1 MTRTKRNLII
11 IGSIVG
17 FFVLLA
23 IVFGA
28 LFSLRGIQVDYRS
41 ADLKTEYLYL
51 EDDIVEDSSLKMG
64 KNILFL
70 DVDESEEILEK
81 KYPYARFEIVRNF
94 PNKLVIYVYKREA
107 VFKVLNKQGNYEIYD
122 RDLKC
127 LEIVGNVGMSEA
139 QKSIPVLEGVEIEL
153 CGFSGNFMQ
162 NPTLLDKI
170 GTIVDGVYAVGA
182 TNINGLM
189 SNIVFG
195 YDNDNGF
202 DTLVLRTKHGAY
214 ISIQDTTTN
223 LYSKVADATKIY
235 IVDIAQDPYYTSR
248 LSEVRI
254 LVKKNYDKNNTT
266 DVGANM
272 ITVSPEKGSV

>member
-23 IVFGA
+23 VVFGA

-41 ADLKTEYLYL
+41 ADLRNEYLYL
-51 EDDIVEDSSLKMG
+51 EDDIIEDADIKMR
-64 KNILFL
+64 KNILFI
-70 DVDESEEILEK
+70 DVDESEERLEQ

-107 VFKVLNKQGNYEIYD
+107 VFKVENSQGNYEIYD

-127 LEIVGNVGMSEA
+127 LEVVGNIGMTDK
-139 QKSIPVLEGVEIEL
+139 QKAIPVLKGFDVDL
-153 CGFSGNFMQ
+153 CGIAGNFMQ
-162 NPTLLDKI
+162 NPTLLDKM

-195 YDNDNGF
+195 YDEENGF
-202 DTLVLRTKHGAY
+202 DTLVLQTKHGSI
-214 ISIQDTTTN
+214 ISIQDTTSN
-223 LYSKVADATKIY
+223 FYGKVADATKIY
-235 IVDIAQDPYYTSR
+235 VVDIAQDPYYTSK
-248 LSEVRI
+248 LNEVRI
-254 LVKKNYDKNNTT
+254 LVKKNYDKNNLT
-266 DVGANM
+266 DIGANM
-272 ITVSPEKGSV
+272 IIVYPEKGSV